1 MDCGEKRMEKRP
13 LTLVFLFLACTVIL
27 VAAVCTPAS
36 ADEIGNGTLR
46 VLLRRLNI
54 DKNISVKTESTYL
67 IRGGNG
73 TEMLLQP
80 GTIIDIELRDSSF
93 IGFLEGASLSFGKS
107 LTLLQCSSGGETAG
121 LRLMNSSGIYPGDLA
136 LTSESGKIRP
146 VLSVAMEDYLL
157 GVVPYEM
164 NDSFPPEALKAQAVC
179 ARTYAARR
187 MNQSRDYDVVDTTN
201 DQVFKGVSSSNR
213 NAAQAVAD
221 TAGLVITANGKIADG
236 FYSASNGGQTEIPS
250 NVWGGRTD
258 ADCYEIRDDSW
269 DLANPDSLT
278 RSAVLMKDGSG
289 LYRWITRLIR
299 EAVFSDKSWISGG
312 YTAMESEFRIDRI
325 SRIQLKTPKYPAP
338 SRLYTEM
345 EMTLDVSGRK
355 VTGGTIG
362 PFISAGTFTITL
374 NLFPD
379 VLAALGIEISGN
391 GNELVTVTE
400 TDHSFIITAGRYGHG
415 VGLSQRG
422 AQWMAS
428 EGKKSFE
435 EIISFYF
442 PGSELQ
448 KMSDRQISLPSAPAS
463 LIPSIRE
470 PSEETSAVPQASLM
484 PVTETG
490 LPAGAYIASVE
501 GIDDGT
507 TLNLRSRPSM
517 ASSVVMRLSKHQKL
531 VVLDEYDVPGWASV
545 KTDTV
550 EGYVMISYLDV
561 PE

>member
-1 MDCGEKRMEKRP
+1 MDCGEKRMEKRA

-27 VAAVCTPAS
+27 AAAVWTPAS
-36 ADEIGNGTLR
+36 ADEIGDVTLR

-54 DKNISVKTESTYL
+54 DKNISVKTESIYL
-67 IRGGNG
+67 ICGGNG

-80 GTIIDIELRDSSF
+80 GTVIDIELRDGSF

-107 LTLLQCSSGGETAG
+107 MQLLQCSSGGEAAG
-121 LRLMNSSGIYPGDLA
+121 LRLMNSSGIYPGNLA
-136 LTSESGKIRP
+136 LTSEDGKIRP

-221 TAGLVITANGKIADG
+221 TAGLVITVNGKIADG

-299 EAVFSDKSWISGG
+299 EAVFSDKQWISGG
-312 YTAMESEFRIDRI
+312 YTGMESEFRIDRI
-325 SRIQLKTPKYPAP
+325 SRIQLKAPKYPAP

-345 EMTLDVSGRK
+345 ELTLDVSGRK

-362 PFISAGTFTITL
+362 PFISAGTYTITL

-400 TDHSFIITAGRYGHG
+400 TDHSFIVTAGRYGHG

-428 EGKKSFE
+428 EGKKTFE

-448 KMSDRQISLPSAPAS
+448 KMSDRQISLPAAPAA

-490 LPAGAYIASVE
+490 LPGGAYIASVE

-531 VVLDEYDVPGWASV
+531 VVLDEYDVPGWARV